1 MKVRTRYL
9 PLLAVLLLVGC
20 RGPLDVPAAL
30 AVTDVTS
37 GWFDA
42 GLDNLGRHKIVP
54 SVTFRV
60 ANTTPE
66 IVRHLQINAIFRRQ
80 GEEEE
85 WGNAYVRVVGTE
97 GIEAGEASQVLR
109 LDSGRG
115 YTGEQTH
122 PEMLQHRDFVDVT
135 IDLFVKHRG
144 DQWAL
149 LDSVDINRRILA
161 Q

>member
-1 MKVRTRYL
+1 M
-9 PLLAVLLLVGC
+9 
-20 RGPLDVPAAL
+20 
-30 AVTDVTS
+30 
-37 GWFDA
+37 
-42 GLDNLGRHKIVP
+42 
-54 SVTFRV
+54 
-60 ANTTPE
+60 
-66 IVRHLQINAIFRRQ
+66 
-80 GEEEE
+80 
-85 WGNAYVRVVGTE
+85 VGTE